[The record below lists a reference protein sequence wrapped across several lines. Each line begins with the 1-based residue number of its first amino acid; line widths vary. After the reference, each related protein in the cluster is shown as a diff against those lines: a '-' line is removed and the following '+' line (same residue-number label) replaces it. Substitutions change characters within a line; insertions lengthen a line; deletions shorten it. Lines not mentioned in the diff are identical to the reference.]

1 MKAVLIPGDGIG
13 REIAESVRE
22 VSAALNTGIEWQ
34 EFAAGAEYAAESG
47 ELIAP
52 GTLDAIEACGWA
64 LKGPTATPIG
74 KGFRS
79 INVQLRQRFNT
90 YANLR
95 PVRTLP
101 GVPTRFENVDLV
113 IVREN
118 TEDLYKGIE
127 YMLNDEIANGVKLIT
142 KPACERICRF
152 AFDYAAA
159 NGRKKVTA
167 VHKANIMKLT
177 DGMFLSTFREVA
189 KDYPAIEADDCIIDA
204 LCMKLVQKPEQFDV
218 LVAPNLYGDII
229 SDLCAGLVGGLGFA
243 PSANIG
249 AKTRIYEAVHGS
261 APDIAG
267 QDKANPSAILMAF
280 AMMLNDLG
288 ETDKAAKLNAAILA
302 QVEEGK
308 VGWTDMMADFYAQF
322 VPWLE
327 AAKNSDLP
335 PADEAAALLSLFDH
349 VTFEAAQKVGK
360 RTYDDGKFC
369 RSLREKFDSDGK
381 ITARQYQALIS
392 LAAKY
397 SAQLETGLKALPEK
411 LRNAVEAAAIL
422 RAEREENR
430 ERSEAACASSEY
442 PALFAAFDKVNF
454 EPVTKRGRFSYDD
467 RKFFDSLRKQALSGR
482 ALSEKQLGAL
492 RKLAQKYRG
501 ELTDPA
507 LVDRVL
513 GMEAAAAP
521 AKEEGGAAGE
531 TAAAP
536 VASPETERLLEGL
549 KAVTQWAEPVK
560 RGRFTYDDKAFYES
574 LAKQYAA
581 GRRFSEKQQAALA
594 KMAAKYGVK

>member
-13 REIAESVRE
+13 REIAESVRA

-34 EFAAGAEYAAESG
+34 ECEAGAEYAEASG

-79 INVQLRQRFNT
+79 INVQLRQRFAT

-95 PVRTLP
+95 PVHTLP

-127 YMLNDEIANGVKLIT
+127 YMLTDDIPNGVKLIPR
-142 KPACERICRF
+142 PACEKICRF
-152 AFDYAAA
+152 AFDYARK

-177 DGMFLSTFREVA
+177 DGLFLRTFREVA
-189 KDYPAIEADDCIIDA
+189 EDYPDIEANDCIIDA
-204 LCMKLVQKPEQFDV
+204 LCMKLVQRPEQFDV

-249 AKTRIYEAVHGS
+249 DKTRIYEAVHGS

-288 ETDKAAKLNAAILA
+288 MTDKADKLNAAIQA
-302 QVEEGK
+302 QVAEGK
-308 VGWTDMMADFYAQF
+308 V
-322 VPWLE
+322 
-327 AAKNSDLP
+327 
-335 PADEAAALLSLFDH
+335 
-349 VTFEAAQKVGK
+349 
-360 RTYDDGKFC
+360 
-369 RSLREKFDSDGK
+369 
-381 ITARQYQALIS
+381 ITADIGGTAGTKEFTQAVI
-392 LAAKY
+392 A
-397 SAQLETGLKALPEK
+397 
-411 LRNAVEAAAIL
+411 
-422 RAEREENR
+422 
-430 ERSEAACASSEY
+430 
-442 PALFAAFDKVNF
+442 
-454 EPVTKRGRFSYDD
+454 
-467 RKFFDSLRKQALSGR
+467 
-482 ALSEKQLGAL
+482 
-492 RKLAQKYRG
+492 
-501 ELTDPA
+501 
-507 LVDRVL
+507 
-513 GMEAAAAP
+513 
-521 AKEEGGAAGE
+521 
-531 TAAAP
+531 
-536 VASPETERLLEGL
+536 RL
-549 KAVTQWAEPVK
+549 
-560 RGRFTYDDKAFYES
+560 
-574 LAKQYAA
+574 
-581 GRRFSEKQQAALA
+581 
-594 KMAAKYGVK
+594 

>member
-13 REIAESVRE
+13 REIAESVRA

-34 EFAAGAEYAAESG
+34 ECEAGAEYAEVSG

-79 INVQLRQRFNT
+79 INVQLRQRFAT

-95 PVRTLP
+95 PVHTLP

-127 YMLNDEIANGVKLIT
+127 YMLTDDIANGVKLIT
-142 KPACERICRF
+142 RPACEKICRF
-152 AFDYAAA
+152 AFDYARK

-177 DGMFLSTFREVA
+177 DGLFLRTFREMA
-189 KDYPAIEADDCIIDA
+189 GDYPDIEANDCIIDA
-204 LCMKLVQKPEQFDV
+204 LCMKLVQRPEQFDV

-249 AKTRIYEAVHGS
+249 DKTRIYEAVHGS

-288 ETDKAAKLNAAILA
+288 MTDKADKLNAAIQA
-302 QVEEGK
+302 QVAEGK
-308 VGWTDMMADFYAQF
+308 V
-322 VPWLE
+322 
-327 AAKNSDLP
+327 
-335 PADEAAALLSLFDH
+335 
-349 VTFEAAQKVGK
+349 
-360 RTYDDGKFC
+360 
-369 RSLREKFDSDGK
+369 
-381 ITARQYQALIS
+381 ITADIGGTAGTKEFTQAVI
-392 LAAKY
+392 A
-397 SAQLETGLKALPEK
+397 
-411 LRNAVEAAAIL
+411 
-422 RAEREENR
+422 
-430 ERSEAACASSEY
+430 
-442 PALFAAFDKVNF
+442 
-454 EPVTKRGRFSYDD
+454 
-467 RKFFDSLRKQALSGR
+467 
-482 ALSEKQLGAL
+482 
-492 RKLAQKYRG
+492 
-501 ELTDPA
+501 
-507 LVDRVL
+507 
-513 GMEAAAAP
+513 
-521 AKEEGGAAGE
+521 
-531 TAAAP
+531 
-536 VASPETERLLEGL
+536 RL
-549 KAVTQWAEPVK
+549 
-560 RGRFTYDDKAFYES
+560 
-574 LAKQYAA
+574 
-581 GRRFSEKQQAALA
+581 
-594 KMAAKYGVK
+594 

>member
-13 REIAESVRE
+13 REIAESVRA

-34 EFAAGAEYAAESG
+34 ECEAGAEYAEASG

-79 INVQLRQRFNT
+79 INVQLRQRFAT

-95 PVRTLP
+95 PVHTLP

-127 YMLNDEIANGVKLIT
+127 YMLTDDIANGVKLIT
-142 KPACERICRF
+142 RPACEKICRF
-152 AFDYAAA
+152 AFDYARK

-177 DGMFLSTFREVA
+177 DGLFLRTFREVA
-189 KDYPAIEADDCIIDA
+189 DNSPDIEANDCIIDA
-204 LCMKLVQKPEQFDV
+204 LCMKLVQRPEQFDV

-249 AKTRIYEAVHGS
+249 DKTRIYEAVHGS

-288 ETDKAAKLNAAILA
+288 MTDKADKLNAAIQA
-302 QVEEGK
+302 QVAEGK
-308 VGWTDMMADFYAQF
+308 V
-322 VPWLE
+322 
-327 AAKNSDLP
+327 
-335 PADEAAALLSLFDH
+335 
-349 VTFEAAQKVGK
+349 
-360 RTYDDGKFC
+360 
-369 RSLREKFDSDGK
+369 
-381 ITARQYQALIS
+381 ITADIGGTAGTKEFTQAVI
-392 LAAKY
+392 A
-397 SAQLETGLKALPEK
+397 
-411 LRNAVEAAAIL
+411 
-422 RAEREENR
+422 
-430 ERSEAACASSEY
+430 
-442 PALFAAFDKVNF
+442 
-454 EPVTKRGRFSYDD
+454 
-467 RKFFDSLRKQALSGR
+467 
-482 ALSEKQLGAL
+482 
-492 RKLAQKYRG
+492 
-501 ELTDPA
+501 
-507 LVDRVL
+507 
-513 GMEAAAAP
+513 
-521 AKEEGGAAGE
+521 
-531 TAAAP
+531 
-536 VASPETERLLEGL
+536 RL
-549 KAVTQWAEPVK
+549 
-560 RGRFTYDDKAFYES
+560 
-574 LAKQYAA
+574 
-581 GRRFSEKQQAALA
+581 
-594 KMAAKYGVK
+594 